1 VNDSVIVKIR
11 GLSKDYASGPF
22 WAKEK
27 NLAVDSLDLDVV
39 RGEIFGLLGP
49 NGAGKTTTLNMI
61 IGVCQPSAGTIE
73 LFGKKFSSGDVAPLR
88 RIGYVPETTF
98 LPDYFTVTELL
109 DFYARLFRMSR
120 RLIRER
126 IKHWLESFGLT
137 KVRHALL
144 KNLSMGQR
152 RLVDFIQAF
161 IHEPDLILLDEPT
174 VYLDPLILDHF
185 RSVLWEFKK
194 QERTIIMSSH
204 MISEIERLSDR
215 VAVLDNG
222 RCLKVGPKED
232 FLKDGGME
240 KDFLRLIRH
249 ENQ

>member
-1 VNDSVIVKIR
+1 MSDSAVLKIR
-11 GLSKDYASGPF
+11 GLSKHYMSGPF

-27 NLAVDSLDLDVV
+27 NTAVDALDLDVAK
-39 RGEIFGLLGP
+39 GEILGLLGP
-49 NGAGKTTTLNMI
+49 NGAGKTTTLNMVV
-61 IGVCQPSAGTIE
+61 GVVQPSAGSIE
-73 LFGKKFSSGDVAPLR
+73 LFGKRLIAGDIEPLR

-98 LPDYFTVTELL
+98 LPDYFTVVELL
-109 DFYARLFRMSR
+109 DFYARLFRMPR
-120 RLIRER
+120 RLIKER

-174 VYLDPLILDHF
+174 VYLDPLALDHF
-185 RSVLWEFKK
+185 RSLLLEFKK
-194 QERTIIMSSH
+194 EKRTIVMSSH

-222 RCLKVGPKED
+222 RCLKAGPKED
-232 FLKDGGME
+232 FVKDTSME
-240 KDFLRLIRH
+240 KNFLRLIRH
-249 ENQ
+249 ED